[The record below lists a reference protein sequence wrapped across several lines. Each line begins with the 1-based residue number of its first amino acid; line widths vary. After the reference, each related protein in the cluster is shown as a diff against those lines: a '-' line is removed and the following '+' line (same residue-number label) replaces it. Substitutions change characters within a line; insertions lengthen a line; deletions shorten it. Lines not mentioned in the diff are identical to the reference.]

1 MTVIVMTREM
11 GTLGK
16 EVGREFAQRKGYSV
30 VHPELVR
37 SSEERNAMVEES
49 EVYRFLEGSEAEID
63 EWRNNHTSDG
73 FLTRTEVL
81 ELASDGN
88 VLIRGWG
95 ATRLLKS
102 VPNVLSV
109 RVCAPMAFR
118 VSVMMERL
126 GVDEHT
132 ALREIKKSDAA
143 HGRAFLRFFQ
153 NDWRSAENY
162 DLVLN
167 TSHVSPMDCAEILLR
182 AAEATSFGE
191 TSEMQEV
198 LHDMLLSA
206 RIDEELRSNGLAS
219 SRGNHIE
226 GVVADGAVRLIGVV
240 GNSDTRRVAEEI
252 VTSKFGVESVTNDIF
267 LTRGF
272 GDYPQG

>member
-16 EVGREFAQRKGYSV
+16 EVAREFAARKGYSV
-30 VHPELVR
+30 VHHELVQ
-37 SSEERNAMVEES
+37 SPEEREAMEDES
-49 EVYRFLEGSEAEID
+49 EVYRFLESTQAEID

-73 FLTRTEVL
+73 YLTRTEVL
-81 ELASDGN
+81 SLASEGE

-102 VPNVLSV
+102 VPNILSV

-126 GVDEHT
+126 GVDEDT
-132 ALREIKKSDAA
+132 AQREIRRSDAA
-143 HGRAFLRFFQ
+143 HSRTFLRFFQ
-153 NDWRSAENY
+153 NDWRAAENY

-167 TSHVSPMDCAEILLR
+167 TSHVAPADCAQILLD

-191 TSEMQEV
+191 TEEMHEAMN
-198 LHDMLLSA
+198 DMLLSA
-206 RIDEELRSNGLAS
+206 RIDEELRTQGLAGL
-219 SRGNHIE
+219 RGRHVE
-226 GVVADGAVRLIGVV
+226 AVVDRGAVRLFGVV
-240 GNSDTRRVAEEI
+240 SDAEARRSAENI
-252 VTSKFGVESVTNDIF
+252 IASKFAVAKVQNDIF
-267 LTRGF
+267 QAKDF
-272 GDYPQG
+272 VE